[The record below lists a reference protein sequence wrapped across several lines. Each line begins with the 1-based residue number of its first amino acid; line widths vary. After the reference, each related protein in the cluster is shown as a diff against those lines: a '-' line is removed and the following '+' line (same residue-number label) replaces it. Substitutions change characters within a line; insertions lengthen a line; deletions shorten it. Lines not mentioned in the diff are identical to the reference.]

1 MASGGV
7 SLPLANTSQ
16 FMPFFGTVSIVDD
29 NEASRLAIANLVR
42 SLGWQTLV
50 FDSAEAYLSRRSLAD
65 VDELGCLISDVRMP
79 GMSGIE
85 LHEQLLA
92 SGHAPPT
99 IFVTAFR
106 TEALRKRVAHNGALA
121 LLQKPID
128 TRELEQCLE
137 RAAGKTV

>member
-1 MASGGV
+1 MACGDV
-7 SLPLANTSQ
+7 WVPLADTSS

-42 SLGWQTLV
+42 SLGWQTLL

-65 VDELGCLISDVRMP
+65 GDELGCLISDVRMP

-92 SGHAPPT
+92 SGYAPPT

-106 TEALRKRVAHNGALA
+106 TEALDARVAANGALA
-121 LLQKPID
+121 VLQKPID
-128 TRELEQCLE
+128 THELEQCLA
-137 RAAGKTV
+137 RAAGKPV

>member
-1 MASGGV
+1 
-7 SLPLANTSQ
+7 
-16 FMPFFGTVSIVDD
+16 MPFFGTVSIIDD

-42 SLGWQTLV
+42 SLGWQTLL
-50 FDSAEAYLSRRSLAD
+50 FDSAEAYLSRRSMASA
-65 VDELGCLISDVRMP
+65 DELGYLISDVKMP

-92 SGHAPPT
+92 TGQAPPT

-106 TEALRKRVAHNGALA
+106 TEALNARIVANGALA

-128 TRELEQCLE
+128 TRELQQCLA
-137 RAAGKTV
+137 RAACKPI

>member
-1 MASGGV
+1 
-7 SLPLANTSQ
+7 
-16 FMPFFGTVSIVDD
+16 MPFFGTVSIVDD

-42 SLGWQTLV
+42 SLGWQTLL

-65 VDELGCLISDVRMP
+65 GDDLGCLISDVRMP

-85 LHEQLLA
+85 LHERLLA
-92 SGHAPPT
+92 SGYAPPT

-106 TEALRKRVAHNGALA
+106 TDALRARVAENGALA

-128 TRELEQCLE
+128 TQELQQCLT
-137 RAAGKTV
+137 RASGKAP

>member
-1 MASGGV
+1 MAGGGV
-7 SLPLANTSQ
+7 SLRLADTSP

-42 SLGWQTLV
+42 SLGWQTLL
-50 FDSAEAYLSRRSLAD
+50 FDSAEAFLSRCSQAD
-65 VDELGCLISDVRMP
+65 AADLGCLISDVRMP

-92 SGHAPPT
+92 LGYAPPT

-106 TEALRKRVAHNGALA
+106 TEALLERVAAHGALA
-121 LLQKPID
+121 LLQ
-128 TRELEQCLE
+128 
-137 RAAGKTV
+137 